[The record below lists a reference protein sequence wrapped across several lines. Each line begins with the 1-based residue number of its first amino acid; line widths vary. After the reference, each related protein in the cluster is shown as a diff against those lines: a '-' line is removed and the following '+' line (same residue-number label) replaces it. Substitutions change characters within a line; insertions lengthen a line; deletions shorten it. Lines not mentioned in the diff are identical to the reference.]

1 MESIIKKIIS
11 DIIPNAIGI
20 YEAQVCFKIYLL
32 LLIFFFVLDNNRNN
46 QTKRVIDSH
55 INKIPLIIALA
66 KRMITKIFR

>member
-20 YEAQVCFKIYLL
+20 YEAQVCLK
-32 LLIFFFVLDNNRNN
+32 
-46 QTKRVIDSH
+46 